1 MYITARTRVGHGS
14 RSVAFVMEHALDDIE
29 TPPILAAPIVTILT
43 TLALVTIA
51 ALLGH

>member
-1 MYITARTRVGHGS
+1 MVG
-14 RSVAFVMEHALDDIE
+14 VMDHILDDIE
-29 TPPILAAPIVTILT
+29 TPPILAAPLVTILT